1 MRLRSFIRNEDGVS
15 LTEYLVLLGLLTAG
29 TITGTVSFGVSL
41 SDAWRSA
48 SNMIPTL
55 SASVSAEAGDGDEST
70 ATEAVATIAAQEP
83 PAVTTV
89 AAATTKPSPVAA
101 ETKPPAATDTSRC
114 LPSQASDKAAQN
126 SGKCKGN

>member
-48 SNMIPTL
+48 SNVVATISAPATFG
-55 SASVSAEAGDGDEST
+55 ASVDTDEPT
-70 ATEAVATIAAQEP
+70 ATIAASLAQEP
-83 PAVTTV
+83 EPTPA
-89 AAATTKPSPVAA
+89 ANPVAPA
-101 ETKPPAATDTSRC
+101 SETKTSTAEDEGKGKGNSGC
-114 LPSQASDKAAQN
+114 LPSQASSNGAKN
-126 SGKCKGN
+126 SGKCQ